1 MKKYGGKVF
10 FLDRDNINTDEI
22 IPAKYLTEIEKT
34 PLKSHLLEDLK
45 MEGIEPSKVKWDE
58 YGVVVSRANFGCGS
72 SREMAV
78 WAFEVNN
85 INVIIASNFARI
97 FRENSFNSG
106 VLAIDLPLNI
116 IDDLFKTFKD
126 EKEVMADIQLN
137 DRKVIFTTG
146 KINKEI
152 PFTLDKFQA
161 DVIAAG
167 GWVELAAKKY

>member
-22 IPAKYLTEIEKT
+22 IPAKYLTEIEKA

-45 MEGIEPSKVKWDE
+45 MEGIEPSKVKWDQ

-106 VLAIDLPLNI
+106 VLAIDLPLTEI
-116 IDDLFKTFKD
+116 EDLFTKFKNQND
-126 EKEVMADIQLN
+126 VNAEIKLDARKILFIAGKISKEV
-137 DRKVIFTTG
+137 T
-146 KINKEI
+146 
-152 PFTLDKFQA
+152 FTLDKFQA
-161 DVIAAG
+161 DVIKAG
-167 GWVELAAKKY
+167 GWVELAANKY